1 MCILANSIL
10 ATVQLLILALSHI
23 ERERVNA
30 SINLHWYVNIHLL
43 FKNQTENAH
52 INKFNQ
58 CLVKL
63 IYNSDIRA
71 LIKSFYFQLRFQFQI
86 IPLLFNSWNMS
97 FIAISWYDVA
107 SIHSPPFFSFFS
119 NKTSTLLFGS
129 LLPWFK
135 ICYTSFS
142 QAPHS
147 LAPSCILF
155 ADPTLVDWAS

>member
-58 CLVKL
+58 CLVTL

-86 IPLLFNSWNMS
+86 IALLFNSWNMS
-97 FIAISWYDVA
+97 FIAIS
-107 SIHSPPFFSFFS
+107 
-119 NKTSTLLFGS
+119 
-129 LLPWFK
+129 
-135 ICYTSFS
+135 
-142 QAPHS
+142 
-147 LAPSCILF
+147 
-155 ADPTLVDWAS
+155 